1 MTTLYQKALL
11 DLKRVEGTLRNE
23 LAGVDLDQLAAASE
37 AYPVSQETAAQW
49 RDVLTVLAIPLQDF
63 GASVRSADAYMVQQY
78 SSSKTFCRMLTLL
91 QAVVVVMIFIAIAK
105 NYVEDLISK
114 DIVWTSVK
122 AGTLI
127 SIAVIVLTVTGVW
140 RQGMLE
146 SIRKIEFDQASP
158 TAMYMHRFQSR
169 LSNQVSVMVMAALVS
184 GRDPTQLLL
193 KREELTVASLPP
205 QCKAGYLSVSND
217 NVQSICSSATGGTLT
232 LEGSTQLFTDPN
244 FFGGRRGTKILKDMA
259 AAMMEL
265 RTRGADVL
273 DHVAMW
279 RCVDQGLNEVRTLVM
294 RSNDG
299 EKGAFDTE
307 DFVRNE
313 IVPLLRVNAAM
324 FRNAF
329 KLDSSAA
336 GKMWKRVVTEVDG
349 QPLDRAGCFAM
360 CQASHDSRMAYFTP
374 AKIVNGVSVPGKC
387 MLTTGSAD
395 EVKALANARF
405 YGRGAG
411 EDSLMVKGPAADGEK
426 KGGNSSMVCAP
437 TDRRVILE
445 DAWNSSQGKSTT
457 QGAFTCVELPEENM
471 YAAAAGEDG
480 QGIAD
485 LIRTMSSQIAD
496 SVVQVLRRMQFRI
509 DITAPAYKDIVDA
522 ELLTHY
528 GAKAYDAN
536 IRDAISDVFNQ
547 INVQV
552 RQMSL
557 PAARALDM
565 AFVTPQRLLDKVA
578 AMSET
583 DLLRT
588 QRSLSRLASCT
599 RDHAAMFPAYSS
611 TMSRNVVDRVSIS
624 SNLVALVG
632 FSIFMVVLYAKGT
645 FHSKENSTVAVPL
658 KVIIRYMAYG
668 LCGLSILLITIDTLM
683 HKSLARTQ
691 HNWKA
696 IEANGNVL
704 VASTDRMS
712 SQFEVMLRAAGRG
725 ADGAGGIG
733 VDATRV
739 RSVALSGLEL
749 ASDNRYRA
757 QAAATAFLAE
767 ARTAFDKYAECNS
780 IVNGKPK
787 MPMPLAET
795 LMYVLVGL
803 GFVVVSFYVIK
814 EIAPSQ
820 RILSLR
826 MLYDMKARV
835 GRGDPEAIAG
845 AHALLKCAAPM
856 DSMWDILTW
865 FWIVTL
871 VVVTLWFLLVSLN
884 VVKDY
889 SRTLE
894 VSGSCDG
901 SAP

>member
-1 MTTLYQKALL
+1 
-11 DLKRVEGTLRNE
+11 
-23 LAGVDLDQLAAASE
+23 
-37 AYPVSQETAAQW
+37 
-49 RDVLTVLAIPLQDF
+49 
-63 GASVRSADAYMVQQY
+63 
-78 SSSKTFCRMLTLL
+78 
-91 QAVVVVMIFIAIAK
+91 
-105 NYVEDLISK
+105 
-114 DIVWTSVK
+114 
-122 AGTLI
+122 
-127 SIAVIVLTVTGVW
+127 
-140 RQGMLE
+140 
-146 SIRKIEFDQASP
+146 
-158 TAMYMHRFQSR
+158 
-169 LSNQVSVMVMAALVS
+169 
-184 GRDPTQLLL
+184 
-193 KREELTVASLPP
+193 
-205 QCKAGYLSVSND
+205 
-217 NVQSICSSATGGTLT
+217 
-232 LEGSTQLFTDPN
+232 
-244 FFGGRRGTKILKDMA
+244 
-259 AAMMEL
+259 
-265 RTRGADVL
+265 
-273 DHVAMW
+273 
-279 RCVDQGLNEVRTLVM
+279 
-294 RSNDG
+294 
-299 EKGAFDTE
+299 
-307 DFVRNE
+307 
-313 IVPLLRVNAAM
+313 M

-329 KLDSSAA
+329 KLDSQT
-336 GKMWKRVVTEVDG
+336 MWKRVVTEVDG

-360 CQASHDSRMAYFTP
+360 CRASPDSRMAYFTP
-374 AKIVNGVSVPGKC
+374 AKIVNGVSVSGKC
-387 MLTTGSAD
+387 MLTTGSAED
-395 EVKALANARF
+395 VKALAQARF

-411 EDSLMVKGPAADGEK
+411 EDSLMVKGPADGNGEK
-426 KGGNSSMVCAP
+426 KGNSSMVCAP

-445 DAWNSSQGKSTT
+445 DAWHTSQGKSTT
-457 QGAFTCVELPEENM
+457 QGAFTCVESPEADM

-485 LIRTMSSQIAD
+485 LIRTTSSQIAD

-522 ELLTHY
+522 ELLRHY

-536 IRDAISDVFNQ
+536 VRDAISDVFNQ
-547 INVQV
+547 IQVQV
-552 RQMSL
+552 RQMSA
-557 PAARALDM
+557 PAARALDI

-588 QRSLSRLASCT
+588 RRSLSRLASCT

-611 TMSRNVVDRVSIS
+611 TVSRNVVDRVSIS

-645 FHSKENSTVAVPL
+645 FHSKDNNEVPL

-683 HKSLARTQ
+683 HKWLARTQ

-712 SQFEVMLRAAGRG
+712 SHFEVMLRAAGRG

-739 RSVALSGLEL
+739 RSVALSGLEM

-757 QAAATAFLAE
+757 QAAATSFLSE
-767 ARTAFDKYAECNS
+767 ARAAFDKYAECNS
-780 IVNGKPK
+780 IVNGQPK

-803 GFVVVSFYVIK
+803 GFVVVSVYVIK

-845 AHALLKCAAPM
+845 AQALLKCAVPSEA
-856 DSMWDILTW
+856 MWDILTW

-894 VSGSCDG
+894 VSASCDG